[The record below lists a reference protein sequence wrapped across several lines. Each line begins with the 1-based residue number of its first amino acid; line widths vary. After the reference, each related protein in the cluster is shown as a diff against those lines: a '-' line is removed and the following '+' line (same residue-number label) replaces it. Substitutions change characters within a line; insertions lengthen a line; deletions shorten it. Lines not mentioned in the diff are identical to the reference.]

1 MVPQNPSQARGGPKN
16 THQGGACGWEN
27 LQVVCVWPQ
36 QKAGERPVS
45 PSPLIYHTCG
55 LGNTTCGPGTP
66 IQDVPFSHGYLR
78 EPRGG
83 GVGIFSGQA
92 GAPSS
97 LPPLLRWRQKRNSP
111 RATPVEPEF
120 CPLLVLLILQR
131 LRALPRKACLSLSP
145 LSFFFLGSIWVP
157 RPQPPTFGRL

>member
-36 QKAGERPVS
+36 QRAGERPVS

-78 EPRGG
+78 DHEGG
-83 GVGIFSGQA
+83 GGDILRPGRSSRFSA
-92 GAPSS
+92 ST
-97 LPPLLRWRQKRNSP
+97 LKMDTKRSSP
-111 RATPVEPEF
+111 RARPLEPEF

-145 LSFFFLGSIWVP
+145 LSFFFLGNIWVP